1 MTSWPSGIVQ
11 VIGEKSRTY
20 ENTADAQK
28 GDQRGSFEFRVSV
41 DRLFEVLGLIYYVFT
56 CVNKNSLNI

>member
-41 DRLFEVLGLIYYVFT
+41 DKQIVRSSRFDLLRLYMCQQKLT
-56 CVNKNSLNI
+56 